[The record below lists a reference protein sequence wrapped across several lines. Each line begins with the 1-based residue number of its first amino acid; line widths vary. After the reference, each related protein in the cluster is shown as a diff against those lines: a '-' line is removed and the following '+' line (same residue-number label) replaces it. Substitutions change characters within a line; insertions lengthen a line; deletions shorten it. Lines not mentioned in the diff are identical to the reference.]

1 MRKPINITN
10 WWKPYLGYASGN
22 LYTCGGYWGGKLSE
36 VLGLWSAVGY
46 WGGKLSEVLGLW
58 SAVNNHNHL
67 AILSLFQHHD
77 NKTNT
82 NNATTTVF
90 LHQIYMQHSL
100 STVNSFLFVIYQFSW
115 FLWVPANHEFK
126 CSTKNY
132 HLISV
137 WR

>member
-1 MRKPINITN
+1 
-10 WWKPYLGYASGN
+10 
-22 LYTCGGYWGGKLSE
+22 

-82 NNATTTVF
+82 NNATTSVLTPNINATLIEYCEFIFIRGIPIFVVF
-90 LHQIYMQHSL
+90 VGASK
-100 STVNSFLFVIYQFSW
+100 S
-115 FLWVPANHEFK
+115 
-126 CSTKNY
+126 
-132 HLISV
+132 
-137 WR
+137 